1 MGFCEWKKKEGPG
14 MKRLDPIL
22 GMKTG
27 IRYKITVITTKWILF
42 SIDKLVFLN
51 LSDEFPFSELSI
63 GALDG
68 ATK

>member
-1 MGFCEWKKKEGPG
+1 MKEERRSWNEAFASDSGNEDRNQIQN
-14 MKRLDPIL
+14 KN
-22 GMKTG
+22 
-27 IRYKITVITTKWILF
+27 KIDFL